1 MTRKGWVLFT
11 AMAVIWGIPYLF
23 IKIAVQELDP
33 SVVVC
38 VRVGIAAMVLLP
50 VALQQRALHKLRR
63 RWPIV
68 AALACIQIV
77 GPFLLISYGEQH
89 ITSSLTSL
97 LIAVDPLLVAL
108 FALRFDPGERVNP
121 LRMLGL
127 LVGLGGVITLLG
139 LDVGGDSQRLLGAAL
154 VLLATAAY
162 AISALLI
169 KRPAIATLPSLGVV
183 TVECLTTTILLLP
196 LAATKLPARFPSLE
210 VLVSLLILG
219 LICTALAYVLF
230 FALVGEV
237 GAGRASVITYVN
249 PAISVLLGV
258 LLLGDP
264 LNLPIVLGFLLIM
277 LGSWLSTSGLLPAPG
292 RRVAPAPHPGYS
304 KQIEQNSELER
315 LVP

>member
-1 MTRKGWVLFT
+1 MTRKGWLLFT

-50 VALQQRALHKLRR
+50 VALQQRALRKLRG

-108 FALRFDPGERVNP
+108 FARRFDPGERVNP

-196 LAATKLPARFPSLE
+196 LAATKLPARFPGLE

-277 LGSWLSTSGLLPAPG
+277 LGSWLSTGGLLPALG
-292 RRVAPAPHPGYS
+292 RRVASVPHPGHS
-304 KQIEQNSELER
+304 EQMEQNSELER